1 MKQKYPALP
10 LLRIAQA
17 AMVATWLT
25 GYANA
30 HSALCACYDIGDDE
44 VLCQGNFSDGSTA
57 YGVDMLVLDS
67 KGNELLS
74 GQMNEDGEFE
84 FTKPTGEYLVV
95 FDGGPGHMV
104 EINGEDIVP

>member
-1 MKQKYPALP
+1 MKHNTLAFTSKK
-10 LLRIAQA
+10 IAQA
-17 AMVATWLT
+17 TAVAICLS

-44 VLCQGNFSDGSTA
+44 VLCQGNFSDGSSA
-57 YGVDMLVLDS
+57 YGVDMFVLD
-67 KGNELLS
+67 KQGNELIN

-84 FTKPTGEYLVV
+84 FTKPSGEYMVV

-104 EINGEDIVP
+104 EISGEDIVP